1 MGLVYPPVFREQGPV
16 FFNRHSDWAPPH
28 HGSGHVILL
37 LALRSDLVMKSFS
50 AASVLDL
57 TKPPDVEGFTPLPK
71 LKEEGFQEKFIRKTK
86 ENPFVPIGMLGTAG
100 ALTYGLIAF
109 KRGKTRQ
116 SQLLMRARI
125 FAQGF
130 TVAAILVGVVAT
142 ALKRNV

>member
-1 MGLVYPPVFREQGPV
+1 M
-16 FFNRHSDWAPPH
+16 S
-28 HGSGHVILL
+28 
-37 LALRSDLVMKSFS
+37 MKRFS

-57 TKPPDVEGFTPLPK
+57 TKPPDIEGFAPLARP
-71 LKEEGFQEKFIRKTK
+71 KEEGFRDKFIRKTK

-109 KRGKTRQ
+109 KHGKTRQ

-142 ALKRNV
+142 AMKRKE